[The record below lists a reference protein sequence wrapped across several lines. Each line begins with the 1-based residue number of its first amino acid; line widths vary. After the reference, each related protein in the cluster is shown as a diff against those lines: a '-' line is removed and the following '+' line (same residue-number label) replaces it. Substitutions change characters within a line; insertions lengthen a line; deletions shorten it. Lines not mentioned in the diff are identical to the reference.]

1 MMNLTVRDHIQVL
14 RLSPYCF
21 LLTEINNNM
30 AVITHDSCHVQTPL
44 TNTVVMFRKVQHDQ
58 VGTEYTHKLYMC
70 IQGTM
75 VEIQTPAH

>member
-1 MMNLTVRDHIQVL
+1 
-14 RLSPYCF
+14 
-21 LLTEINNNM
+21 M